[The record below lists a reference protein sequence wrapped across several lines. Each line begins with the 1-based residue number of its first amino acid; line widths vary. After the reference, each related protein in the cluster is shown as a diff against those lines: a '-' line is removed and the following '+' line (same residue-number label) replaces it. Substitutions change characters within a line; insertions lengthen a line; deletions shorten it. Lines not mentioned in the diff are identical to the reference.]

1 MTGGDTMEDNATE
14 ESLRAVLEA
23 EGVPTEGGDPVF
35 GEAWQ
40 ARIFGLA
47 VAMRG
52 EDGAFEWTSFQE
64 RLAEEIADDAATER
78 MRVESADTPNG
89 IEETYYRQW
98 LDALERL
105 LVEDGHIDE
114 GALRRRTAEFL
125 EGERTAAEFVEGE
138 HEHDGAG
145 HSHSETD
152 HSHGAS
158 NHTHGDHHDGQ

>member
-1 MTGGDTMEDNATE
+1 MTGVDTTGEGATE
-14 ESLRAVLEA
+14 ESLRAILEA
-23 EGVPTEGGDPVF
+23 EETPTEGGEPVF
-35 GEAWQ
+35 GAAWQ

-52 EDGAFEWTSFQE
+52 ENGAFEWTSFQE
-64 RLAEEIADDAATER
+64 RLAEEIADDEATER
-78 MRVESADTPNG
+78 TRAEAADTPDG

-125 EGERTAAEFVEGE
+125 EGERTAAEFVEGD
-138 HEHDGAG
+138 HEHDG
-145 HSHSETD
+145 ED
-152 HSHGAS
+152 HSHG
-158 NHTHGDHHDGQ
+158 DHHREH